1 MSLKAVVAYVDYFV
15 LQAHRYI
22 DVSFFYLKQSGV
34 CAIKRTS
41 GVCIVWIKFV
51 LLFVML

>member
-1 MSLKAVVAYVDYFV
+1 MSQKAKVAYVDYLV

-34 CAIKRTS
+34 CVIKRTS
-41 GVCIVWIKFV
+41 GICILWIKFV
-51 LLFVML
+51 F